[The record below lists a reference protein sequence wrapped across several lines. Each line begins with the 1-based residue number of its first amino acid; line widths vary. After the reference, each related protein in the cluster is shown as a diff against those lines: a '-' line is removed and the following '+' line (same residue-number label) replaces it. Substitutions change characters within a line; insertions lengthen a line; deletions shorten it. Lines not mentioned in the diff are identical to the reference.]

1 MKVSGMK
8 NLIFLYVHTFKKSKR
23 FRNEKKNPFTIS
35 ECNFYATN
43 VEKFTIAEGV
53 YHFI

>member
-8 NLIFLYVHTFKKSKR
+8 NLIFLYVHTFKKSKH
-23 FRNEKKNPFTIS
+23 FWNEKNPFTIS
-35 ECNFYATN
+35 ESNFYATN